1 MRVKNPNLQD
11 SKLKKMKVALVHDY
25 LVEYG
30 GAERVLECFSEIFPD
45 APIYTLIYDK
55 KLAKRILPGKTI
67 RGSFLQKIPLAKS
80 FHRLFPLLMPT
91 AIEGFDLNYYDLVL
105 SDSASFAKGVI
116 TSEKTKH
123 ICYCHTP
130 TRYVWDDCHKY
141 VREFSY
147 PFSLRRLVPFG
158 LNYVRIWDRLA
169 SLRVDDYIAN
179 SRLVAERLKK
189 YYKREAEVINP
200 PVFVEELISPQEQ
213 KKRGIYFENKIRP
226 SQSRGYYLMLGRLM
240 SYKKFDL
247 GIEAFNRL
255 GLPLKIVGGGPELN
269 RLKKIARSNIE
280 FTGPL
285 PPRDKKVAEYFAGAK
300 ALIFPQEEDFG
311 IVALEAMV
319 SGKPVIAYRAG
330 GALEAVIEDRT
341 GIFFDHQDAESLTAA
356 VEIFEEKS
364 KKGFFDPFD
373 INEFALGFRK
383 ENFMRKIID
392 FLEKSI

>member
-1 MRVKNPNLQD
+1 MRLNKNSMVSD
-11 SKLKKMKVALVHDY
+11 KLRKMKVALVHDY

-45 APIYTLIYDK
+45 APIYTLVYDK
-55 KLAKRILPGKTI
+55 KLASRILPGKTV
-67 RGSFLQKIPLAKS
+67 RGSFLQKIPFSKS

-91 AIEGFDLNYYDLVL
+91 AIESFNLDYYDLVL

-147 PFSLRRLVPFG
+147 PLSLRRLVPFG

-189 YYKREAEVINP
+189 YYKRKSEVINP
-200 PVFVEELISPQEQ
+200 PVFIEELISPSLQRERGLYLSSSEPASQE
-213 KKRGIYFENKIRP
+213 K
-226 SQSRGYYLMLGRLM
+226 GYYLMLGRLM

-247 GIEAFNRL
+247 GIRAFNRL

-269 RLKKIARSNIE
+269 RLKKIARPNIE
-280 FTGPL
+280 FTGSL
-285 PPRDKKVAEYFAGAK
+285 PPRDRRVAEYFARSK

-311 IVALEAMV
+311 IVSLEAMV

-330 GALEAVIEDRT
+330 GALEAVVENET
-341 GIFFDHQDAESLTAA
+341 GLFFNEQSVDSLVEA
-356 VEIFEEKS
+356 VKSFEEKS
-364 KKGFFDPFD
+364 SRGVFDAEK
-373 INEFALGFRK
+373 IHEFALGFRK
-383 ENFMRKIID
+383 EIFMRKIIEFIED
-392 FLEKSI
+392 KI